1 MNPFYRVLKYILNY
15 KLLFA
20 TAIMCSLVYASMNG
34 FSVYLIGPFLN
45 QIFQSEVVI
54 EQSPDDIGEMGKLDS
69 VQYFLKRKVNDAL
82 GSGSHREVLTR
93 LCILI
98 IIVVFLKNFFSYL
111 QGYIM
116 AFVEQ
121 GVIRRLREDLYSAYH
136 RLPLRF
142 FQKRKTGDMIS
153 RVLNDCNTIN
163 SNLNSSLINLMKEP
177 INIFVILFLMVVI
190 SWQLTL
196 FTFLV
201 APVSLFIIN
210 KIGKKLRK
218 KTIRTQDKIAEV
230 TSVLEET
237 ISGIRVVKA
246 FAMEKFEIARFKKA
260 NYSYFRSLLNLFRM
274 RRLSPPITEFL
285 GVSMAVAVLWIGG
298 LLVLEKNW
306 LEPGAFLQ
314 FLILMFVLMQSAK
327 RLSEVNVKIQVGVAA
342 SEKVFAIIDQP
353 SDIVDPPNP
362 VPLTKLSEGI
372 RFKNISYEYDPGV
385 PVLTDINID
394 VKAGENIAIIGPS
407 GGGKSTLVDL
417 LPRLIDPTSGSVD
430 IDGHDIREY
439 RLEDLRA
446 LFGIVTQ
453 ENILFNDTIRA
464 NIAYGRPDISE
475 EDIVAAAKTANAH
488 DFIEGFEDG
497 YNSVVGDRGTKLS
510 GGQKQR
516 IVIARAILK
525 NPPILIFD
533 EATSA
538 LDSKAESEVQA
549 AISKLMEGRTSFLIA
564 HRLSTIQSAT
574 RILVIDKGRI
584 VEEGNHE
591 ELYGSGNLY
600 RRLYDLQFSNTNGDR

>member
-1 MNPFYRVLKYILNY
+1 MKPFLRVLKYIFNY
-15 KLLFA
+15 KLLFL
-20 TAIMCSLVYASMNG
+20 TAVLCSLIYASMNG

-45 QIFQSEVVI
+45 QIFQADVII
-54 EQSPDDIGEMGKLDS
+54 EQNPEQYEELGKLDKI
-69 VQYFLKRKVNDAL
+69 QYFLKKKVNDIL
-82 GSGSHREVLTR
+82 GSGSPREVLTR

-98 IIVVFLKNFFSYL
+98 IIVVLLKNFFSYM

-121 GVIRRLREDLYSAYH
+121 GVIRNLREDLYSSYH

-153 RVLNDCNTIN
+153 RVINDCNTIN
-163 SNLNSSLINLMKEP
+163 SNLNSALIDFMKEP
-177 INIFVILFLMVVI
+177 INIFVLLFLMIVI
-190 SWQLTL
+190 NWKLTL
-196 FTFLV
+196 FTFLI

-218 KTIRTQDKIAEV
+218 RTIRTQDKIADV

-237 ISGIRVVKA
+237 ISGIRIVKA
-246 FAMEKFEIARFKKA
+246 FAMEKFEIARFSKA
-260 NYSYFRSLLNLFRM
+260 NYAYFRSLLKLFRM

-285 GVSMAVAVLWIGG
+285 GVTMAVAVLWIGG
-298 LLVLEKNW
+298 ILVLEKNW
-306 LEPGAFLQ
+306 LEPGEFLQ
-314 FLILMFVLMQSAK
+314 FLIIMFLLMQSAK

-342 SEKVFAIIDQP
+342 SEKVFAIIDHP

-362 VPLTKLSEGI
+362 VQLENLSEGI
-372 RFKNISYEYDPGV
+372 RLKNVSFEYDPGI
-385 PVLTDINID
+385 PVLSDINLE
-394 VKAGENIAIIGPS
+394 VTVGENVAIIGPS

-417 LPRLIDPTSGSVD
+417 LPRLIDPLTGYVE

-439 RLEDLRA
+439 KLNDLRR
-446 LFGIVTQ
+446 LFGVVTQ
-453 ENILFNDTIRA
+453 ENILFHDTISA
-464 NIAYGRPDISE
+464 NIAYGRPDIDE
-475 EDIVAAAKTANAH
+475 TDIISAAKTAHAH
-488 DFIEGFEDG
+488 DFIKNFDNG
-497 YNSVVGDRGTKLS
+497 YNTVIGDRGTKLS

-538 LDSKAESEVQA
+538 LDSKAEAVVQE
-549 AISKLMEGRTSFLIA
+549 AISTLMEGRTSFLIA
-564 HRLSTIQSAT
+564 HRLSTIQSAS
-574 RILVIDKGRI
+574 RIIVIDHGRI
-584 VEEGNHE
+584 VEEGTHK
-591 ELYGSGNLY
+591 ELYEAGRLY
-600 RRLYDLQFSNTNGDR
+600 RKLYDLQFSNVNSDT

>member
-1 MNPFYRVLKYILNY
+1 RVLRYILNY
-15 KLLFA
+15 KMLFMI
-20 TAIMCSLVYASMNG
+20 AIFCSLVYASMNG

-45 QIFQSEVVI
+45 QIFQSEEVI
-54 EQSPDDIGEMGKLDS
+54 EQNPEQNDDMGKLENI
-69 VQYFLKRKVNDAL
+69 QFFLKKKVNDIL
-82 GSGSHREVLTR
+82 GSGSHRNVLTR
-93 LCILI
+93 LCVLI
-98 IIVVFLKNFFSYL
+98 IIIVFLKNFFSYM

-121 GVIRRLREDLYSAYH
+121 GVIRNLREDLYSSYH

-142 FQKRKTGDMIS
+142 FQKRKTGEMIS

-177 INIFVILFLMVVI
+177 INILVILFLMIII
-190 SWQLTL
+190 SWELTL

-201 APVSLFIIN
+201 APVSLFIIS

-218 KTIRTQDKIAEV
+218 RTIRTQDRIADV

-260 NYSYFRSLLNLFRM
+260 NYSYFRSLLKLFRM

-342 SEKVFAIIDQP
+342 SERVFAIIDQP

-362 VPLTKLSEGI
+362 IPLEKLSESI
-372 RFKNISYEYDPGV
+372 HLKNVSFEYDPGV
-385 PVLTDINID
+385 EVLSDINID
-394 VKAGENIAIIGPS
+394 IKVGENIAIIGPS

-417 LPRLIDPTSGSVD
+417 LPRLIDPLAGSVE

-439 RLEDLRA
+439 KLEDLRS
-446 LFGIVTQ
+446 LYGIVTQ

-464 NIAYGRPDISE
+464 NIAYGRPDIKE
-475 EDIVAAAKTANAH
+475 ENIIAAAKTANAH
-488 DFIEGFEDG
+488 DFIESFEDG
-497 YNSVVGDRGTKLS
+497 YDSIIGDRGTKLS

-516 IVIARAILK
+516 LVIARAVLK

-564 HRLSTIQSAT
+564 HRLSTIQSAS
-574 RILVIDKGRI
+574 RIIVIDHGRI
-584 VEEGNHE
+584 VEEGNHK
-591 ELYGSGNLY
+591 ELYDAGKLY
-600 RRLYDLQFSNTNGDR
+600 RKLYDLQFTNVNGSM